1 MEREYNE
8 AQAGVAGAGLSEF
21 IGRYEGGDPRFYD
34 LLRQIGELHGRKNT
48 DYTKGSLQGHLGN
61 FHRSSSFK
69 RLYPGFDWTTS
80 FGTAIDFMF
89 KQLDATMVLYSTR
102 RESVTGESIPE
113 RLRDVAVY
121 ALIGALLFQDEKL
134 EMYGKVMETAAT
146 HRPDSGQDFPGKP
159 PDFTPKAAPNIPR
172 RL

>member
-69 RLYPGFDWTTS
+69 RLYPGFDWNRLHVQ
-80 FGTAIDFMF
+80 A
-89 KQLDATMVLYSTR
+89 TR
-102 RESVTGESIPE
+102 RDDGPIFHQE
-113 RLRDVAVY
+113 RVSHGRKHPRKATRCSSLCVDRR
-121 ALIGALLFQDEKL
+121 
-134 EMYGKVMETAAT
+134 AA
-146 HRPDSGQDFPGKP
+146 FPG
-159 PDFTPKAAPNIPR
+159 
-172 RL
+172 